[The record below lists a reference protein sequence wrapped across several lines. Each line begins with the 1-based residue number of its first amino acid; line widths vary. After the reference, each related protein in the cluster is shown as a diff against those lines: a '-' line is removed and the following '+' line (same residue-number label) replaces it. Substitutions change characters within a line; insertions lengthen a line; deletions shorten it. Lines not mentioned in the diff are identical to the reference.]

1 MSIKP
6 LDSFENLFGSFVTLK
21 NLSSEDSKFC
31 VDLRNSERAKFLN
44 SGSISEDEQNK
55 WLDSRPENEL
65 NYVVC
70 DKNLSRVGLISLIEI
85 DFKNKRAEP
94 ARFIMTNEKSAL
106 RTKMILESLF
116 LIYSLSFK
124 DLGLEKLHGV
134 IAKSNVRMIK
144 LQESLGMEIEGVLLK
159 HNIINGDFED
169 LVLVSLFKKKFED
182 YSSILLQKF
191 LYNK

>member
-1 MSIKP
+1 MLIKP
-6 LDSFENLFGSFVTLK
+6 LDRFENLVGSFVTLK
-21 NLSSEDSKFC
+21 NLSKDDSKFC

-116 LIYSLSFK
+116 LIYSLAFK

-134 IAKSNVRMIK
+134 IAKSNGRMIK
-144 LQESLGMEIEGVLLK
+144 LQESLGMEIEGVLQK

-169 LVLVSLFKKKFED
+169 LVLVSLFKTKFEE
-182 YSSILLQKF
+182 YSSNLLQKF
-191 LYNK
+191 LYYK

>member
-1 MSIKP
+1 MLIKP
-6 LDSFENLFGSFVTLK
+6 LDRFENLVGSFVTLK
-21 NLSSEDSKFC
+21 NLSKDDSKFC

-116 LIYSLSFK
+116 LIYSLAFK

-134 IAKSNVRMIK
+134 IAKSNGRMIK
-144 LQESLGMEIEGVLLK
+144 LQESLGMEIEGVLQK

-169 LVLVSLFKKKFED
+169 LVLVSLFKTKFEE
-182 YSSILLQKF
+182 YSSNLIQKF
-191 LYNK
+191 LYYK

>member
-1 MSIKP
+1 M
-6 LDSFENLFGSFVTLK
+6 
-21 NLSSEDSKFC
+21 
-31 VDLRNSERAKFLN
+31 
-44 SGSISEDEQNK
+44 
-55 WLDSRPENEL
+55 DSRPENEL

-116 LIYSLSFK
+116 LIYSLAFK

-134 IAKSNVRMIK
+134 IAKSNGRMIK
-144 LQESLGMEIEGVLLK
+144 LQESLGMEIEGVLQK

-169 LVLVSLFKKKFED
+169 LVLVSLFKTKFEE
-182 YSSILLQKF
+182 YSSNLLQKF
-191 LYNK
+191 LYYK